1 MLSTVKTYCETSPAL
16 ERLSKPNNH
25 VTPKRGNNTMQA
37 FTVVLIKRN
46 WLKLINVLVKRSK
59 YKSRV
64 IYPNDVLDAF
74 SADIPDST
82 FIYQY

>member
-1 MLSTVKTYCETSPAL
+1 MYLVKNEEYVKFISSRTCSVLSTVKTYCETSPAL

-46 WLKLINVLVKRSK
+46 WLKLIML
-59 YKSRV
+59 
-64 IYPNDVLDAF
+64 
-74 SADIPDST
+74 
-82 FIYQY
+82 